1 MVALQDT
8 KFFGKKKIGC
18 KKRLFRRRDGPRG
31 SQEEKKTKSIQ
42 KRQGHS
48 EIPGGLRE
56 KGDEDK

>member
-1 MVALQDT
+1 MGPEGA
-8 KFFGKKKIGC
+8 KKKKI
-18 KKRLFRRRDGPRG
+18 
-31 SQEEKKTKSIQ
+31 KSIQ